1 MTQPLPHRSLL
12 LWLALEFGQLFTD
25 DVRVGEDALV
35 GLPVADDA
43 LRVNDE
49 DGPDAHAGVLVEDAV
64 GPGDFAVGPEVRQE
78 RVAESAQIDPPR
90 PQGGAGVGAEAEDVS
105 ALLIE

>member
-35 GLPVADDA
+35 GLPVSDGTFRVDDEY
-43 LRVNDE
+43 R
-49 DGPDAHAGVLVEDAV
+49 PDAHAGIFVEDAV
-64 GPGDFAVGPEVRQE
+64 GPGDLAVGPEVRQE
-78 RVAESAQIDPPR
+78 RVGDPAPDWC
-90 PQGGAGVGAEAEDVS
+90 PTT
-105 ALLIE
+105 